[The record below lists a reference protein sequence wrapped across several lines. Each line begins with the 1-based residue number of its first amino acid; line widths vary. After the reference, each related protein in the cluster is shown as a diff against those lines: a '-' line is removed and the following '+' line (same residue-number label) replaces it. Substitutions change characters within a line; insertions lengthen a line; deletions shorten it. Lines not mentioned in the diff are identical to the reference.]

1 MKNIRYTLTFFSFW
15 HCGSGQSAGADVDA
29 LVVKDA
35 AGLPYVPGRTVKGL
49 LRDAAE
55 TLVRYG
61 EGSAEMVEK
70 VFGCFDGKDHAVQ
83 ASAFFSD
90 ATLSEAI
97 KSRMDALLADNFY
110 RSVTSTEIDAD
121 GIANDKSLRKMEV
134 VIPCTLTGTVLHLP
148 DDCAEL
154 LEKAFQYVKR
164 LGTGRHHGFGRCQF
178 SMED

>member
-1 MKNIRYTLTFFSFW
+1 MKNIRYTLTFFSCW

-35 AGLPYVPGRTVKGL
+35 TGLPYVPGRTVKGL

-70 VFGCFDGKDHAVQ
+70 VFGCFDGSDHAVQ

-90 ATLSEAI
+90 ATLSEALR
-97 KSRMDALLADNFY
+97 SRMDATLADQFY
-110 RSVTSTEIDAD
+110 RSVTSTEIDAE

-134 VIPCTLTGTVLHLP
+134 VIPCTLRGTILHLP
-148 DDCAEL
+148 EDGVDL
-154 LEKAFQYVKR
+154 VKKASLYVKR
-164 LGTGRHHGFGRCQF
+164 IGTGRHHGLGRCRF